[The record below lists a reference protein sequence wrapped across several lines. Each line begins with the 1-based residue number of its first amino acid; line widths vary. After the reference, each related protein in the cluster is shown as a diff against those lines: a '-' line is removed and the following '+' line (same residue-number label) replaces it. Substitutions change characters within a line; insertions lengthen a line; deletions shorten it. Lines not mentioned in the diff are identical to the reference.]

1 MESKRNIQTVSNGV
15 FLGASGIV
23 ILLAKGILLNPI
35 SRVILVVLAAGW
47 GIFLLIKGSESRTAG
62 LMSLISSGVLLVFGS
77 FLHGISTIAGIAL
90 IAAGAISFFS
100 GFFSKGT

>member
-35 SRVILVVLAAGW
+35 SRIILVVLAASW

-77 FLHGISTIAGIAL
+77 FLYGISTIQAVPQPLLRRSGIV
-90 IAAGAISFFS
+90 
-100 GFFSKGT
+100 K